1 MSALM
6 VLTTALGMLMAVMM
20 RIMVDSDVE
29 IGIDGVDNGIVD
41 ADGSA
46 NT

>member
-1 MSALM
+1 MHN
-6 VLTTALGMLMAVMM
+6 
-20 RIMVDSDVE
+20 IDDNDVD

-46 NT
+46 NA